1 MNSEWVHEGE
11 MSLEVIRLQT
21 PLYTLPCFIQGTAVS
36 AHYSPTVGA
45 NIMSVSFALSHLSDK
60 PLLPTSRSLNSG
72 PHSTMEGIEIL
83 HDVPVWYDKT
93 ELALDFHIFEVQDFD
108 ILIGHPVEKMFQN
121 ISPLGTLDVTLG
133 GKDISLPIFRSK
145 IFHDQTYTPGRNS

>member
-11 MSLEVIRLQT
+11 MSLEAIQLQT
-21 PLYTLPCFIQGTAVS
+21 PLYTLPCFIQGTAIS
-36 AHYSPTVGA
+36 AHYSPTVEA
-45 NIMSVSFALSHLSDK
+45 NIMSASFVLSYQSDN
-60 PLLPTSRSLNSG
+60 PLHPTSRSVWSG
-72 PHSTMEGIEIL
+72 PHSTMEWIGIL
-83 HDVPVWYDKT
+83 HNVPVWYDKT

-133 GKDISLPIFRSK
+133 GKDISLPISDQK
-145 IFHDQTYTPGRNS
+145 IP